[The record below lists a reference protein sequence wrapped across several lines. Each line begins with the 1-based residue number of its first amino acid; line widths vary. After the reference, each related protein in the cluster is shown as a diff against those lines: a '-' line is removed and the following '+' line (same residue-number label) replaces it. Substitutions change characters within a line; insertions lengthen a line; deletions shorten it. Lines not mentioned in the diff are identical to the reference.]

1 MHVCFVLESREGDK
15 VLRWGEVIP
24 FIPPQCHREEFE
36 VKARAHSRQAKS
48 YCCLQIFSRL
58 QSDTLT
64 SSGLNHTPS
73 SQQNRDICLYSPSA
87 LHCQMTSSAQNKHV
101 SQYLDSDASF
111 DALNCEVS
119 DLYGTHGWFCCSH
132 FFTGEVNNGP
142 VFQKLQHFT
151 FQSCEMAPYHCIKR
165 R

>member
-1 MHVCFVLESREGDK
+1 MSALCSSHEKATKFCD
-15 VLRWGEVIP
+15 
-24 FIPPQCHREEFE
+24 E
-36 VKARAHSRQAKS
+36 VKSFLSSLLSVTGRSLKLKHSRQAES